1 MYFSNSKLAINELY
15 NQCIPIQVRVTYYEN
30 CFNLQIITIVSGL
43 SLLTVCDAGVILQTA
58 KDAILK
64 FADVMGD
71 VEKGLEPSILEVV
84 AAVGDLIHNTTDKYS
99 LQNMQ
104 EVFSEC
110 LQDCFAHLLDEE
122 AMETCISVKKENC
135 ELLKNYSDKELM
147 PYYLTL
153 KAGSQVVKLPGK
165 AVGSALGLGDTGDF
179 EYSISKRAVNA
190 GVKLIETTAVE
201 KMTEDFFDTGKQKVL
216 GFIESFGTATNDLG
230 NGIYSGKNSLAEM
243 VDSGKKLSE
252 TSEAEQLKN
261 AIEDGKYVV
270 KTALSSSKNIAQSVS
285 LLPIQSV
292 IETGNYAINSFVDS
306 GSNIIKSDE
315 ATQFKTA
322 IGDGKNAVS
331 SLVNSRVKL
340 TEHIKSI
347 PQQILT
353 GAISCKTEDVT
364 DPSGSIPTGSVEN
377 EQIRKALISGMN
389 AVGTLVGTSF
399 KLVDS
404 LAELPMKTAVDVGN
418 FAVDSILESGLKI
431 AKSDEAMLLNAAVFS
446 GKNTSATIVGSGK
459 KFVETAID
467 VPLKTASD
475 MKTILLS
482 KP

>member
-1 MYFSNSKLAINELY
+1 MS
-15 NQCIPIQVRVTYYEN
+15 V
-30 CFNLQIITIVSGL
+30 L
-43 SLLTVCDAGVILQTA
+43 SLLSPCDAGVILQTA
-58 KDAILK
+58 RDTVHKVV
-64 FADVMGD
+64 DVMGD

-84 AAVGDLIHNTTDKYS
+84 AAVGDIIHNTTDKYS

-122 AMETCISVKKENC
+122 AIETCVSVKKENC
-135 ELLKNYSDKELM
+135 ELLQNYSDKELM
-147 PYYLTL
+147 PYYLAL
-153 KAGSQVVKLPGK
+153 KASSQVVKLPGK
-165 AVGSALGLGDTGDF
+165 AVGSALGLGDTGDV
-179 EYSISKRAVNA
+179 EYSMSKRAVNA
-190 GVKLIETTAVE
+190 GVKLIETTALE
-201 KMTEDFFDTGKQKVL
+201 KMTEGFFDTGKRKVL

-230 NGIYSGKNSLAEM
+230 NGIYNGKNSIAEM
-243 VDSGKKLSE
+243 VDTGKKLSE

-270 KTALSSSKNIAQSVS
+270 KTTLSSSKNIAQSVS

-292 IETGNYAINSFVDS
+292 IETKNYAINSFVDS

-315 ATQFKTA
+315 AAQFKTA
-322 IGDGKNAVS
+322 IGDSKHAVS
-331 SLVNSRVKL
+331 SLVNSGVKL

-353 GAISCKTEDVT
+353 GAINCTTEDVT
-364 DPSGSIPTGSVEN
+364 NSSGSIPTGYDEN
-377 EQIRKALISGMN
+377 EQIKKALISGMN

-404 LAELPMKTAVDVGN
+404 IAKLPMKTAVDVGN

-431 AKSDEAMLLNAAVFS
+431 AKSDEAMLLNAAVLS

-475 MKTILLS
+475 MKTIVLW